1 MTSEE
6 VTVAQAL
13 EDVRSRISAAA
24 ERSGRSPDEV
34 ALLAVTKTISPERIQ
49 EAMAAGQTLF
59 GENRVQEARA
69 KIEKLGSAVTWH
81 MIGHLQKNKAQAAAA
96 RFDAVQSVDSVEL
109 AAALD
114 RRAGEEGRRLE
125 VFIQVKD
132 AEEETKS
139 GIPPEE
145 APSLIEAIAGLPNLV
160 LRGLMS
166 IPPWPED
173 PEDSRPYFARL
184 RRLREEWDGS
194 CCPPGTLRDL
204 SMGMTA
210 DYEVAVQEGAT
221 IVRVGSAIFGSR
233 SYR

>member
-1 MTSEE
+1 MTSGR

-13 EDVRSRISAAA
+13 GEVRSRISAAA
-24 ERSGRSPDEV
+24 ERSGRSAGEV
-34 ALLAVTKTISPERIQ
+34 ALLAVTKTVSPVRIR
-49 EAMAAGQTLF
+49 EAVAAGQTLF
-59 GENRVQEARA
+59 GENRVQEARV
-69 KIEKLGSAVTWH
+69 KIEAVGSAVTWH
-81 MIGHLQKNKAQAAAA
+81 MIGHLQKNKARAAAELFA
-96 RFDAVQSVDSVEL
+96 AVQSVDSVAL
-109 AAALD
+109 AAALA
-114 RRAGEEGRRLE
+114 RRAGEAGRRLE
-125 VFIQVKD
+125 VFIQVKE
-132 AEEETKS
+132 AEEEAKS
-139 GIPPEE
+139 GIRPEE
-145 APSLIEAIAGLPNLV
+145 APSLIESIAGFPSLA

-210 DYEVAVQEGAT
+210 DYEVAVEEGAT
-221 IVRVGSAIFGSR
+221 IVRVGSAIFGPR

>member
-81 MIGHLQKNKAQAAAA
+81 MIGHLQKNKAKAAAA
-96 RFDAVQSVDSVEL
+96 LFDAVQSVDSVEL